1 MTLTSGKVAQF
12 VMVFAL
18 PVGVSESDFVR
29 MLNDGISVSAR
40 MMQHARGAVCQFV
53 PEQSVPPSLAL

>member
-1 MTLTSGKVAQF
+1 MSLTSGKVAQF

-18 PVGVSESDFVR
+18 PVGVSEADFVR

-40 MMQHARGAVCQFV
+40 MMQHARGAACQFV
-53 PEQSVPPSLAL
+53 PEQSQAPSLSL

>member
-1 MTLTSGKVAQF
+1 MSLTSGKMAQF

-53 PEQSVPPSLAL
+53 PEQSSAPNLSL

>member
-18 PVGVSESDFVR
+18 PVGVSEADFVR

-40 MMQHARGAVCQFV
+40 MMQHARGAVCQFA
-53 PEQSVPPSLAL
+53 PEQPSAPNLSL